1 MALFEDLATHLAC
14 QGELT
19 RMNLQKGGKIQVTT
33 LERRRRRGFQV
44 ERGMAAPLAV
54 ENEVAGCRRVS
65 RRSSNTWMPACAKLV
80 SFRVAW
86 TDCVELK
93 LESKSYL

>member
-54 ENEVAGCRRVS
+54 ENKQPGADACLAVRATRGCR
-65 RRSSNTWMPACAKLV
+65 LV
-80 SFRVAW
+80 LDS
-86 TDCVELK
+86 
-93 LESKSYL
+93 